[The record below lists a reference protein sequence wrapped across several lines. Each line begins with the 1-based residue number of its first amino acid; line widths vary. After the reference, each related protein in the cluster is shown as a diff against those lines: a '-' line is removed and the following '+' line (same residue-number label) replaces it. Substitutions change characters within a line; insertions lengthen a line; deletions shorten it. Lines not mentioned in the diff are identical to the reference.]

1 MTTSTGKSVFGRGI
15 IDGLPFVLTAAPFGF
30 LFGLVGTEAGLN
42 LLEVMSMA
50 VLVIAGAAQFTAL
63 AQMQDAAPVLLVVVA
78 ALAVNLRMA
87 IYSAALAPHLGAA
100 PLWQRAVAAYILV
113 DNAYATG
120 IAEFERRP
128 DQTVAT
134 KMAYYFSAAL
144 PVWIAWYA
152 STLAGA
158 LLGGNVPPEYG
169 LDFAV
174 PIAFLAI
181 LAPML
186 KTLAHLAA
194 ALTSLVVAL
203 ALVAMPYNTE
213 LLVAAALAM
222 MAGAEVERRRGR

>member
-1 MTTSTGKSVFGRGI
+1 VTTSTGKSVLGRGI

-128 DQTVAT
+128 DQPVAT
-134 KMAYYFSAAL
+134 KMAYYFAAAL

>member
-1 MTTSTGKSVFGRGI
+1 VTTSTGKSVLGRGI

-42 LLEVMSMA
+42 LVEVMSMA

-128 DQTVAT
+128 DQPVAT
-134 KMAYYFSAAL
+134 KMAYYFAAAL

-169 LDFAV
+169 LDSAV

>member
-1 MTTSTGKSVFGRGI
+1 VTTSTGKSVLGRGI
-15 IDGLPFVLTAAPFGF
+15 IDGLPFVLTAAPVGF

-42 LLEVMSMA
+42 LVEVMSMA

-128 DQTVAT
+128 DQPVAA
-134 KMAYYFSAAL
+134 KMAYYFAAAL

>member
-1 MTTSTGKSVFGRGI
+1 VTTSTGKSVLGRGI

-128 DQTVAT
+128 DQPVAA
-134 KMAYYFSAAL
+134 KMAYYFAAAL

>member
-1 MTTSTGKSVFGRGI
+1 VTTSTGKSVLGRGI

-42 LLEVMSMA
+42 LVEVMSMA

-128 DQTVAT
+128 DQPVAT
-134 KMAYYFSAAL
+134 KMAYYFAAAL

-222 MAGAEVERRRGR
+222 MAGAEGERRRGR

>member
-1 MTTSTGKSVFGRGI
+1 VTTSTGKSVLGRGI

-128 DQTVAT
+128 DQPVAT
-134 KMAYYFSAAL
+134 KMAHYFAAAL

-213 LLVAAALAM
+213 LLIAAALAM

>member
-1 MTTSTGKSVFGRGI
+1 VTTSTGKSVLGRGI

-42 LLEVMSMA
+42 LVEVMSMA

-128 DQTVAT
+128 DQPVAT
-134 KMAYYFSAAL
+134 KMAYYFAAAL